1 MKALINLLIS
11 LVLASWVIGI
21 AVLSV
26 QNATPVSLTFLL
38 GFRSIQMPVGV
49 VLAFSAGAGLVGG
62 AIALPLFN
70 LSDAGQSETIDRD
83 AQEEDVLSG
92 KW

>member
-26 QNATPVSLTFLL
+26 QNATPISLTFL
-38 GFRSIQMPVGV
+38 GFQSIQLPVGV

-70 LSDAGQSETIDRD
+70 LSDTGQSDTIDRE